1 MIEVE
6 RILKKLNAE
15 SGNNIRAFLSGK
27 LTEEELKQKSCE
39 IKQKYYD
46 ALVENGVITPSEE
59 AHKRIVEEGKAM
71 PISVDSAIKCKA
83 GEITWKELV
92 NICSTQVLPL
102 ARQEAEDASKV

>member
-6 RILKKLNAE
+6 RILKRLNAE
-15 SGNNIRAFLSGK
+15 SGMNVRAFLSGK
-27 LTEEELKQKSCE
+27 FSEEELRRKALE

-46 ALVENGVITPSEE
+46 ALVEKRAIKASEG
-59 AHKRIVEEGKAM
+59 AHRIIVEEGKGM
-71 PISVDSAIKCKA
+71 DISVGAAVKCKK